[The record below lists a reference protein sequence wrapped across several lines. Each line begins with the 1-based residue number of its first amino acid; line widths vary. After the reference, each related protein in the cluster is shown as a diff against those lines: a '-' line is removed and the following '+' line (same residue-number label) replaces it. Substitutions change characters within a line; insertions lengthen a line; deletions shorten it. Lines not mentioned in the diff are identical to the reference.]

1 MVTEGTLAH
10 AVASGLIHDNLSF
23 ASILKGAVLG
33 GIGGA
38 ATFGVGQA
46 AFSAANDAAASS
58 VLSEGGTINAAT
70 NTPLGTSGANGYVLN
85 PQAVS
90 GLDPAQI
97 AKISADA
104 NLLYHSTR
112 VIGNILQA
120 GTMSVLGGGKF
131 EDGVFASLGSQVGGA
146 FGGTVS
152 EALAS
157 NLNLDPRAAQY
168 LGRVLG
174 AGVSAQIIT
183 ARGGNGDLA
192 FLNAVVSS
200 TVDLAAPRPT
210 GTAPRAPATPNAA
223 DVPGASA
230 TPATPAN
237 ATNPSADDFVA
248 ALPPS
253 AADNPSGQVVVT
265 ASRRNNGTAQSSA
278 FEDSQDYAPD
288 DGDQAP
294 RIPFRAGVDAS
305 VRTRNIDDFLS
316 RIISPPDPNPASYD
330 TRFNYVRASGV
341 AGNVPVGALQ
351 RALDL
356 EMMDASIT
364 PNVGTSLGRGVP
376 YRDNDGNVFYKTY
389 GPDGRFVGLREVAS
403 EQQSSIAR
411 AAAAVAPIAVT
422 GLRISPQAAAL
433 ATLGVAGAIWLTNQP
448 RTFRFSSEDDTPGYV
463 TDRTSDPALP
473 RRNPGYAEG
482 ALPLVT
488 QPAINVPAPPELQ
501 TVIYVALTD
510 EERYR
515 IFAPSITP
523 ISEAL
528 DGWKTIFPMADPL
541 ELQGLLIISASHQ
554 PSETEATEG
563 PIAGGGARLENLSP
577 ADVARIQ
584 NAADKIGI
592 PITVVGSRTIGIS
605 ANPLQDFD
613 YLLPEG
619 STKSDIKK
627 IVSSLPAGF
636 RGIGDRRNLDITIVE
651 VDLTKPHIIFN
662 PTRKKP

>member
-120 GTMSVLGGGKF
+120 GTMSVLGGGKV

-230 TPATPAN
+230 TPAAPAN

-248 ALPPS
+248 AAPPS
-253 AADNPSGQVVVT
+253 AADNASGQVVVT
-265 ASRRNNGTAQSSA
+265 ARRPVNNTPTSSSD
-278 FEDSQDYAPD
+278 FEDSQDYAAD

-294 RIPFRAGVDAS
+294 RIPFRAETDAA

-351 RALDL
+351 RAFDL
-356 EMMDASIT
+356 AMMDASIT

-389 GPDGRFVGLREVAS
+389 GPDGGFVGLREVAS

-411 AAAAVAPIAVT
+411 AAAAAAPVASL
-422 GLRISPQAAAL
+422 GLRISPHR
-433 ATLGVAGAIWLTNQP
+433 P
-448 RTFRFSSEDDTPGYV
+448 R
-463 TDRTSDPALP
+463 
-473 RRNPGYAEG
+473 
-482 ALPLVT
+482 
-488 QPAINVPAPPELQ
+488 
-501 TVIYVALTD
+501 
-510 EERYR
+510 
-515 IFAPSITP
+515 
-523 ISEAL
+523 
-528 DGWKTIFPMADPL
+528 
-541 ELQGLLIISASHQ
+541 H
-554 PSETEATEG
+554 
-563 PIAGGGARLENLSP
+563 
-577 ADVARIQ
+577 
-584 NAADKIGI
+584 
-592 PITVVGSRTIGIS
+592 
-605 ANPLQDFD
+605 
-613 YLLPEG
+613 
-619 STKSDIKK
+619 
-627 IVSSLPAGF
+627 
-636 RGIGDRRNLDITIVE
+636 
-651 VDLTKPHIIFN
+651 
-662 PTRKKP
+662 